1 MNEIHVKG
9 LDEKAVLVQLK
20 RRMYSPNKLDEEA
33 TAEYGAGNVNKHLFE
48 GRNNRVK
55 EAMSKYT
62 EVYTFVKDNTVPWS
76 KGIDMLNILH
86 YQEFTAG
93 LRARIAAADQ
103 AVDDLVVNWDYEV
116 QRDYARLQQI
126 AMAKGRPSI
135 ANLTDYPTQSEVRER
150 FGIEV
155 RYLPVPTT
163 GDFRVGISDEDKATL
178 QKQLDDT
185 EKNAAKHV
193 LTSMLEP
200 MRKAVE
206 KLSVEIGKEGAVF
219 RDSLIDN
226 MVEVAE
232 RMTKVNISDDPRVQ
246 DSIND
251 LRGLLGA
258 YANNKDMLR
267 QSPVVR
273 EKAVSQLDDLM
284 SKMAGLV

>member
-1 MNEIHVKG
+1 MNEVKIKG

-20 RRMYSPNKLDEEA
+20 RRMYSPNLLDAEA
-33 TAEYGAGNVNKHLFE
+33 TEDYAVGNVNKHLFE

-86 YQEFTAG
+86 YYEFSQG
-93 LRARIAAADQ
+93 LRERIEVANQ
-103 AVDDLVVNWDYEV
+103 AVDDLVANWDSEV
-116 QRDYARLQQI
+116 RKDLMRIQAKC
-126 AMAKGRPSI
+126 AAKGIPDKSNP
-135 ANLTDYPTQSEVRER
+135 ADYPTAQQVADR
-150 FGIEV
+150 FGVEV
-155 RYLPVPTT
+155 RYLPVPTA
-163 GDFRVGISDEDKATL
+163 GDFRVAISEEDKASL
-178 QKQLDDT
+178 QKQLDDA
-185 EKNAAKHV
+185 EKNAASHV

-206 KLSVEIGKEGAVF
+206 KLSVEIGKEGAIF

-232 RMTKVNISDDPRVQ
+232 RMTRVNISDDPRVQ
-246 DSIND
+246 ERIND
-251 LRGLLGA
+251 LRSLLGT

-267 QSPVVR
+267 TSQVVR
-273 EKAVSQLDDLM
+273 EKAASQLDELM
-284 SKMAGLV
+284 NKMAGLV